1 MNKLSIP
8 RPPEIRRH
16 MARQGDLIWITKR
29 ENVYILARVT
39 SDDVGRAGL
48 SIVSLDSGNIWSWN
62 PLYTRES
69 SVDTKTLSAYIG
81 LSNEWGFAEGV
92 TVISQED

>member
-29 ENVYILARVT
+29 ENVYIIARVT
-39 SDDVGRAGL
+39 SDVSTKGGL
-48 SIVSLDSGNIWSWN
+48 SLVGLDNGNIWTWY
-62 PLYTRES
+62 PLYTREC
-69 SVDTKTLSAYIG
+69 SVDTKTLSTYIG
-81 LSNEWGFAEGV
+81 ISNEWGFAEGV
-92 TVISQED
+92 TVISQEE